1 MSVDREKL
9 NGNETAATEGK
20 ENTPDAGT
28 VEQINLSDFM
38 ITGRELLSRRGSQ
51 QSKREDEIRQDLV
64 HQRLFFYSI
73 ETFSRNKSGPIAEF
87 SYLVADEDLNELE
100 GRSGRFLMAL
110 PPDVLPDPVC
120 AAAAGISPSEAQ
132 RTGLRENEFAEK
144 ILSVLPRG
152 DFIRIGW
159 NNVGFTDERLRAL
172 LFRTFHDPYLSGL
185 DGYERSRFDL
195 RIFTGTAFTLRPGSI
210 AEPEGKNILSLT
222 EVAKANGIETP
233 FKPRMMLELMK
244 LYKEKLPKMLSFY
257 MGLRTKAAMSQYLKK
272 QSLRW
277 IQIVTYATWDGK
289 LLAIPAMP
297 LGPITGKGPDSGRW
311 LMLSLAGEPSKY
323 ILNPSLL
330 DDEETESDVESLGTG
345 EDESSADTGSAGT
358 SPGNK
363 TEVQLPEPS
372 GLGKYGL
379 FLLSPNRCPAVAPIA
394 TLSEERAAELGVSV
408 KKAQANYMAYREDW
422 ESSMSAVRLILK
434 KALAEKNRQMRD
446 RFLTLPPEE
455 RLYQGFIPAGDK
467 DRETMLHR
475 MERTNPANVK
485 KLRFSDERLNGMLF
499 AYIGRN
505 LPETLTEDEL
515 ADWKNYCDERI
526 EEQLPEF
533 RKRCEEALRRFSGDE
548 KALAILHEFEIEQ

>member
-87 SYLVADEDLNELE
+87 SYLVANEDLNELE

-233 FKPRMMLELMK
+233 FKPRMMLELMR
-244 LYKEKLPKMLSFY
+244 LFREKLPKMLSFY
-257 MGLRTKAAMSQYLKK
+257 MSLRTKAAMSEYLKR
-272 QSLRW
+272 QSLKW
-277 IQIVTYATWDGK
+277 IQIVTAATWDGK
-289 LLAIPAMP
+289 LSAIPAMP
-297 LGPITGKGPDSGRW
+297 LGPILGKGPDSGRW
-311 LMLSLAGEPSKY
+311 LMLSLAGEPSEY

-330 DDEETESDVESLGTG
+330 EEEAEVQEEELLDTGGSGNDDGASSSGDSEGTG
-345 EDESSADTGSAGT
+345 AGT
-358 SPGNK
+358 L
-363 TEVQLPEPS
+363 LPKS
-372 GLGKYGL
+372 YGLEKYGL

-394 TLSEERAAELGVSV
+394 TLSEERAKELGVSA
-408 KKAQANYMAYREDW
+408 KKAQANYQAYRKDW
-422 ESSMSAVRLILK
+422 GTSISAIKLILK
-434 KALAEKNRQMRD
+434 KALAERNRLMRD
-446 RFLTLPPEE
+446 RFRNLPPEE
-455 RLYQGFIPAGDK
+455 RLYEGFIPDS
-467 DRETMLHR
+467 DRELEKELHLVQQSSPQEVR
-475 MERTNPANVK
+475 DF
-485 KLRFSDERLNGMLF
+485 RFSDERLNGMLF
-499 AYIGRN
+499 TYIGRN
-505 LPETLTEDEL
+505 LPETMTDEEL
-515 ADWKNYCDERI
+515 AEWKRLCDKKI
-526 EEQLPEF
+526 EKQLPEF
-533 RKRCEEALRRFSGDE
+533 RKRCGEALQRFGGDE
-548 KALAILHEFEIEQ
+548 KIMAILREFDLEQ

>member
-1 MSVDREKL
+1 MDKEKL
-9 NGNETAATEGK
+9 NGQDGGVSPALQGAPGEGAL
-20 ENTPDAGT
+20 EP
-28 VEQINLSDFM
+28 VNLSDFM
-38 ITGRELLSRRGSQ
+38 ITGRELLSRRGSE
-51 QSKREDEIRQDLV
+51 QSRREDEIRQDLV

-132 RTGLRENEFAEK
+132 RTGLRENGFAEK

-159 NNVGFTDERLRAL
+159 NNVGFTDERIRAL

-195 RIFTGTAFTLRPGSI
+195 RIFTGTVFTLRPGTI
-210 AEPEGKNILSLT
+210 NEPQGRNILSLT
-222 EVAKANGIETP
+222 EVAKANGIEAP
-233 FKPRMMLELMK
+233 FKPRMMLELMR
-244 LYKEKLPKMLSFY
+244 LFKEKLPKMLSFY
-257 MGLRTKAAMSQYLKK
+257 MGLRTKAAMSEYLKK

-289 LLAIPAMP
+289 LSAIPAMP

-311 LMLSLAGEPSKY
+311 LMLSLAGEPSRY
-323 ILNPSLL
+323 ILNPALL
-330 DDEETESDVESLGTG
+330 EEEETQSDEETLRTDD
-345 EDESSADTGSAGT
+345 DESSADTGSAGT
-358 SPGNK
+358 SSGNK

-394 TLSEERAAELGVSV
+394 TLSEERAAELGVSIR
-408 KKAQANYMAYREDW
+408 KAQANYQAYKEDW
-422 ESSMSAVRLILK
+422 ESSMAAVRLILK
-434 KALAEKNRQMRD
+434 KVLAEKNRQMRD
-446 RFLTLPPEE
+446 RFQTLPPDE

-467 DRETMLHR
+467 DRESLLHR
-475 MERTNPANVK
+475 MERANPANVK
-485 KLRFSDERLNGMLF
+485 KFRFSDERLSGMLLT
-499 AYIGRN
+499 YIGRN

-515 ADWKNYCDERI
+515 SAWKNHCNERI

-533 RKRCEEALRRFSGDE
+533 RKRCEEALRRFGGDE
-548 KALAILHEFEIEQ
+548 KAMAILKEFSIDWQE

>member
-87 SYLVADEDLNELE
+87 SYLVANEDLNELE

-195 RIFTGTAFTLRPGSI
+195 RIFTGTAFTLRPGTI
-210 AEPEGKNILSLT
+210 AEPQGKNLLSLP
-222 EVAKANGIETP
+222 EVAKANGIGTP

-244 LYKEKLPKMLSFY
+244 LYKEKLNKMLSFY
-257 MGLRTKAAMSQYLKK
+257 MGLRTKAAMSEYLKK

-277 IQIVTYATWDGK
+277 IQIATATTWDGK

-297 LGPITGKGPDSGRW
+297 LGPIKGKGPDSGRW

-323 ILNPSLL
+323 ILNPALL
-330 DDEETESDVESLGTG
+330 EEKEPQPDEEVLGTG
-345 EDESSADTGSAGT
+345 DDESSADTESAGT
-358 SPGNK
+358 SDGKAQVP
-363 TEVQLPEPS
+363 LPEPS

-408 KKAQANYMAYREDW
+408 RKAQANYMAYREDW
-422 ESSMSAVRLILK
+422 ESSMAAVKLILK
-434 KALAEKNRQMRD
+434 KAFAEKNRQMRD
-446 RFLTLPPEE
+446 RFMTLPPEE

-467 DRETMLHR
+467 DRETILHR
-475 MERTNPANVK
+475 MERTNPQNVK
-485 KLRFSDERLNGMLF
+485 KFRFSDPRLNGMLLT
-499 AYIGRN
+499 YIGRN

-515 ADWKNYCDERI
+515 AEWKNYCSGKI
-526 EEQLPEF
+526 EEQFPEF
-533 RKRCEEALRRFSGDE
+533 RKRCEEALRRFGGDE
-548 KALAILHEFEIEQ
+548 EAMSILKEFDIDR

>member
-9 NGNETAATEGK
+9 NGNETAATHGAESAPDEGAQ
-20 ENTPDAGT
+20 ET
-28 VEQINLSDFM
+28 VNLSDFM
-38 ITGRELLSRRGSQ
+38 ITGRELLTRRGSEK
-51 QSKREDEIRQDLV
+51 SRREDEVRQDLV

-87 SYLVADEDLNELE
+87 SYLVADEDMNELE

-159 NNVGFTDERLRAL
+159 NNVGFADERLRAL

-195 RIFTGTAFTLRPGSI
+195 RIFTGTVFTLRPGSL
-210 AEPEGKNILSLT
+210 AEPQGKNILSLQ
-222 EVAKANGIETP
+222 EIAKANGIETP
-233 FKPRMMLELMK
+233 FKPRMMLELMR

-257 MGLRTKAAMSQYLKK
+257 MGLRTKAAMSEYLKK

-277 IQIVTYATWDGK
+277 IQIVTTTTWDGK

-311 LMLSLAGEPSKY
+311 LMLSLAGEPSRY
-323 ILNPSLL
+323 ILNPALL
-330 DDEETESDVESLGTG
+330 DEEEPQSEEESLGTD
-345 EDESSADTGSAGT
+345 DESSAGTESAGT
-358 SPGNK
+358 SDGK
-363 TEVQLPEPS
+363 TQVQLPEPS

-394 TLSEERAAELGVSV
+394 TLSEARAEELGVSV
-408 KKAQANYMAYREDW
+408 RKAQANYMVYREDW
-422 ESSMSAVRLILK
+422 ESSMAAVRLILK
-434 KALAEKNRQMRD
+434 KAFAEKNRQMRD
-446 RFLTLPPEE
+446 RFLTMPPEE
-455 RLYQGFIPAGDK
+455 RLYQGFIPSGDK
-467 DRETMLHR
+467 DRENILHR

-485 KLRFSDERLNGMLF
+485 NLRFSDERLSGMLF

-515 ADWKNYCDERI
+515 AEWKNYCDDKI
-526 EEQLPEF
+526 QEQLPEF
-533 RKRCEEALRRFSGDE
+533 RKRCEEALRRFGGDE
-548 KALAILHEFEIEQ
+548 KAMAILKEFDIDR

>member
-9 NGNETAATEGK
+9 NGNDTAAPNGT

-28 VEQINLSDFM
+28 GEQINLSDFM

-51 QSKREDEIRQDLV
+51 QSRKENEIRQDLV

-152 DFIRIGW
+152 AFCRIGW
-159 NNVGFTDERLRAL
+159 NNVGFADERLRAL
-172 LFRTFHDPYLSGL
+172 LFRTFHEPYLSGR
-185 DGYERSRFDL
+185 DGFERTRFDVQT
-195 RIFTGTAFTLRPGSI
+195 FTRTVFTLRPGI
-210 AEPEGKNILSLT
+210 IKEPQGKNILNLS
-222 EVAKANGIETP
+222 EVSKVNGIETG
-233 FKPRMMLELMK
+233 FKPRMMLELMR
-244 LYKEKLPKMLSFY
+244 LFREKLPKMLSFY
-257 MGLRTKAAMSQYLKK
+257 MSLRTKAAMSEYLRR
-272 QSLRW
+272 QSLKW
-277 IQIVTYATWDGK
+277 IQIVTAATWDGK

-311 LMLSLAGEPSKY
+311 LMLSLAGNPSKY
-323 ILNPSLL
+323 ILNPSLI
-330 DDEETESDVESLGTG
+330 EEEEPQSEEEHLGTG
-345 EDESSADTGSAGT
+345 DDESTADTEPAGT
-358 SPGNK
+358 SDGK
-363 TEVQLPEPS
+363 TQVQLPEPS

-394 TLSEERAAELGVSV
+394 TLSEERATELGIDVR
-408 KKAQANYMAYREDW
+408 KAQANYMVYREDW
-422 ESSMSAVRLILK
+422 ESSMAAVRLILK
-434 KALAEKNRQMRD
+434 KAFAEKNRQMRE
-446 RFLTLPPEE
+446 RFMTLPPEE
-455 RLYQGFIPAGDK
+455 RLYQRFIPAGDK
-467 DRETMLHR
+467 DRENILHR

-485 KLRFSDERLNGMLF
+485 SLRFCDERLNGMLF

-505 LPETLTEDEL
+505 LPETLTADEL
-515 ADWKNYCDERI
+515 AEWKNHCDERI

-533 RKRCEEALRRFSGDE
+533 RKRCEEALRRFGGDE
-548 KALAILHEFEIEQ
+548 KAVAILQEFDIEG

>member
-9 NGNETAATEGK
+9 NGNDTAATEGR
-20 ENTPDAGT
+20 ESTLDAGT

-38 ITGRELLSRRGSQ
+38 ITGRELLSRRGSEK
-51 QSKREDEIRQDLV
+51 SRREDEVRQDLV

-132 RTGLRENEFAEK
+132 RTGLRENAFAEK

-159 NNVGFTDERLRAL
+159 NNVCFTDERLRAL

-195 RIFTGTAFTLRPGSI
+195 RIFTSTAFTLRPGII
-210 AEPEGKNILSLT
+210 AEPQGKSRLSLP
-222 EVAKANGIETP
+222 EVAKANGIEAP
-233 FKPRMMLELMK
+233 FKPRMMLELMR

-257 MGLRTKAAMSQYLKK
+257 MSIRTKAAMSEYLKK
-272 QSLRW
+272 QSLKW
-277 IQIVTYATWDGK
+277 IQIVTAATWDGK

-311 LMLSLAGEPSKY
+311 LMLSLAGEPSNY
-323 ILNPSLL
+323 ILNPALI
-330 DDEETESDVESLGTG
+330 DEDESQPDKESLGTG
-345 EDESSADTGSAGT
+345 DNESSADTESAGT
-358 SPGNK
+358 SDGK
-363 TEVQLPEPS
+363 TQVQLPEPS

-394 TLSEERAAELGVSV
+394 TLSEE
-408 KKAQANYMAYREDW
+408 N
-422 ESSMSAVRLILK
+422 
-434 KALAEKNRQMRD
+434 
-446 RFLTLPPEE
+446 FCP
-455 RLYQGFIPAGDK
+455 
-467 DRETMLHR
+467 
-475 MERTNPANVK
+475 
-485 KLRFSDERLNGMLF
+485 
-499 AYIGRN
+499 
-505 LPETLTEDEL
+505 
-515 ADWKNYCDERI
+515 
-526 EEQLPEF
+526 
-533 RKRCEEALRRFSGDE
+533 
-548 KALAILHEFEIEQ
+548 

>member
-1 MSVDREKL
+1 MDREKL
-9 NGNETAATEGK
+9 NGNETAATEGA
-20 ENTPDAGT
+20 ENSLDAGT
-28 VEQINLSDFM
+28 GEQINLSDFM
-38 ITGRELLSRRGSQ
+38 ITGRQLLSRRGSR
-51 QSKREDEIRQDLV
+51 QSRKEDEIRQDLV

-87 SYLVADEDLNELE
+87 SYLVADEDMNELE

-120 AAAAGISPSEAQ
+120 AAAAGISPSE
-132 RTGLRENEFAEK
+132 
-144 ILSVLPRG
+144 LSVLPRG

-195 RIFTGTAFTLRPGSI
+195 RIFTGTVFTLRPGSL
-210 AEPEGKNILSLT
+210 AEPQGKNILSLQ
-222 EVAKANGIETP
+222 EIAKANGIETP
-233 FKPRMMLELMK
+233 FKPRMMLELMR

-257 MGLRTKAAMSQYLKK
+257 MGLRTKAAMSEYLKK

-277 IQIVTYATWDGK
+277 IQIVTTTTWDGK

-330 DDEETESDVESLGTG
+330 EEEESLSDEESLGTG
-345 EDESSADTGSAGT
+345 EDESSADAESAGT
-358 SPGNK
+358 TDSNK
-363 TEVQLPEPS
+363 AEVQLPEPS

-394 TLSEERAAELGVSV
+394 TLSEERAAELGVSIR
-408 KKAQANYMAYREDW
+408 KAQANYQAYKEDW
-422 ESSMSAVRLILK
+422 ESSMAAVRLILK
-434 KALAEKNRQMRD
+434 KVLAEKNRQMRN

-467 DRETMLHR
+467 DRESQLHR
-475 MERTNPANVK
+475 MERANPANVK
-485 KLRFSDERLNGMLF
+485 KFRYSDPRLNGMLLT
-499 AYIGRN
+499 YIGRN
-505 LPETLTEDEL
+505 LPETLTADEL
-515 ADWKNYCDERI
+515 AEWKNHCDEKI

-533 RKRCEEALRRFSGDE
+533 RKRCEEALRRFGGDD
-548 KALAILHEFEIEQ
+548 KAMAILKEFDIDR